1 MRPLL
6 SLAPP
11 LLHTNFYI
19 SKAGVCFI
27 WFLHITWARR
37 SSVHTSSIHRFP
49 LQNCNRGL
57 TGNRSAI
64 KDSCFYNA
72 LGKASLD
79 LWHSSLRFFKMH
91 FTFKIY
97 PLLSLLAF
105 CKGIS
110 KMKKMESLIQWESEV
125 SLTSPGHKNQQDSW
139 NTWGTQGSSINHT
152 ESTRTV

>member
-1 MRPLL
+1 MRLLL
-6 SLAPP
+6 SLAPRSP
-11 LLHTNFYI
+11 SHTFLYLK
-19 SKAGVCFI
+19 SRVCFI

-105 CKGIS
+105 CKWIL
-110 KMKKMESLIQWESEV
+110 KMTKMESLIQWESEV
-125 SLTSPGHKNQQDSW
+125 SLTSPGHKNQQGSW